1 MSTSAYAVQSQLTAV
16 DQPDDIPVPLLR
28 DLYKYWNGKKGDRKM
43 PSRPDICPTEIVD
56 LLPKIIL
63 IDVEYEPLR
72 FRFRLV
78 GTDVVTAMGQ
88 DATGKYLDELS
99 SNSAMHGRLSWLIQH
114 KTTYYVTSQLDWLNR
129 GFQKYNVLGLPLGD
143 EAGNVNMVMYGIDQF
158 YGMDK

>member
-1 MSTSAYAVQSQLTAV
+1 MSTSTYAVQSQLTAV
-16 DQPDDIPVPLLR
+16 NQPHDIPVPLLR
-28 DLYKYWNGKKGDRKM
+28 DLYEYWNGKKGDRKM

-63 IDVEYEPLR
+63 IDVEYEPQR

-78 GTDVVTAMGQ
+78 GTDVVRVMGQ

-99 SNSAMHGRLSWLIQH
+99 SNSVIHDRLSWLIQH

-143 EAGNVNMVMYGIDQF
+143 EAGKVNMIMYGIDQF

>member
-16 DQPDDIPVPLLR
+16 NQPHDIPVPLLR
-28 DLYKYWNGKKGDRKM
+28 DLYEYWNGKKGDRNM
-43 PSRPDICPTEIVD
+43 PSRPDISPTEIIN

-63 IDVEYEPLR
+63 IDVEYEPQR
-72 FRFRLV
+72 FRFRLI

-99 SNSAMHGRLSWLIQH
+99 SNSAMNDRLSWLVRQ

-129 GFQKYNVLGLPLGD
+129 SFQKYHVLGLPLGD
-143 EAGNVNMVMYGIDQF
+143 KAGKVNMILYGIDQF
-158 YGMDK
+158 YDMGK